1 MAASDLAAA
10 FTAVVISYWTNWSFR
25 QPLIFCAAVCVVGNV
40 VYCMRC
46 VLHEVRVVHVLR
58 EVRVLHEVHAA
69 RA

>member
-46 VLHEVRVVHVLR
+46 VLHEGRVLR